1 MIFSLDGSV
10 FRREGT
16 PYLNTKVMTDAP
28 LDMEMRKRYL
38 GMFWGSYCSLLTSRS
53 GNVGHSVV
61 SDSGKQ
67 ELHRGK

>member
-16 PYLNTKVMTDAP
+16 PYLNTKVMTDAT

-38 GMFWGSYCSLLTSRS
+38 GMFWGSYCSLMCE
-53 GNVGHSVV
+53 
-61 SDSGKQ
+61 Q
-67 ELHRGK
+67 

>member
-38 GMFWGSYCSLLTSRS
+38 GMFWGSYCSLMSE
-53 GNVGHSVV
+53 
-61 SDSGKQ
+61 Q
-67 ELHRGK
+67 

>member
-28 LDMEMRKRYL
+28 LDMEMRKLYL
-38 GMFWGSYCSLLTSRS
+38 GMFWGSYCSLMCE
-53 GNVGHSVV
+53 
-61 SDSGKQ
+61 Q
-67 ELHRGK
+67 

>member
-38 GMFWGSYCSLLTSRS
+38 GMFWGSTVHSCVNSNL
-53 GNVGHSVV
+53 GHKI
-61 SDSGKQ
+61 GI
-67 ELHRGK
+67 